1 MTLSQAKTPAA
12 APAVRRG
19 DPRELGAHPEL
30 ERLFLP
36 LDPGEQEEV
45 ARRMAAGEPFPPLLV
60 DARGRVLAGEEN
72 WLGALALG
80 WDLISLIE
88 APALSPA
95 RLRALMV
102 AENIRF
108 REVRP
113 EHLSR
118 GMNNFFDMEPLRP
131 AGGW

>member
-1 MTLSQAKTPAA
+1 MNRPETITPAGA
-12 APAVRRG
+12 EA
-19 DPRELGAHPEL
+19 DPRRLEAHPEL
-30 ERLFLP
+30 ERLFSP
-36 LDPGEQEEV
+36 LSPAEQDEV
-45 ARRMAAGEPFPPLLV
+45 TRRMAVGEPFPPLLV

-72 WLGALALG
+72 RQGALALG
-80 WDLISLIE
+80 WDRISVFQ
-88 APALSPA
+88 APEMTPA

-102 AENIRF
+102 AENIRC

-131 AGGW
+131 PGGW